1 LQHYL
6 IKALE
11 IIMKKVIAASLV
23 FVSFTTLAH
32 MNCLV
37 GNYVNAK
44 GEKIF
49 SLSAQHHSGVL
60 SNLQTGEHITV
71 SMMKE
76 KQILNV
82 WKRMQWSKESASDA
96 ECAADKAMKH
106 IVCELSNADAEP
118 KFNHSPNIYLN
129 SKDELTLLR
138 RKE

>member
-1 LQHYL
+1 
-6 IKALE
+6 
-11 IIMKKVIAASLV
+11 MKKVIAASLI

>member
-1 LQHYL
+1 
-6 IKALE
+6 
-11 IIMKKVIAASLV
+11 MKKVIAASLI

-37 GNYVNAK
+37 GNYLNAK

-106 IVCELSNADAEP
+106 IVCELSNTDAEP
-118 KFNHSPNIYLN
+118 KFNHNPNIYLN

>member
-1 LQHYL
+1 
-6 IKALE
+6 
-11 IIMKKVIAASLV
+11 MKKVIAASLV

-37 GNYVNAK
+37 GNYLNAK

>member
-1 LQHYL
+1 
-6 IKALE
+6 
-11 IIMKKVIAASLV
+11 MKKVIAASLV